1 MTAYNCEG
9 MRYVK
14 VLFAGILI
22 LSAQMLSA
30 QTDKSE
36 VRKGNR
42 EYRKGEFKEAEID
55 YRRALVKDSLSFAAN
70 YNLACDLYRQEQY
83 DEAGNY
89 MKKIADQAAASA
101 RESDYYYNLGDIALA
116 KQDYKGAVDAFEKA
130 LLLNPGDLDAKENY
144 VYAKMML
151 QNQQNQQN
159 QDNQNQD
166 NQDNQNQDQ
175 DQDQDDQNQKQDQKQ
190 NDQNQDNQDQKQNDQ
205 NQDQNNNQDQR
216 NDQDRQN
223 QSPQQQDAKISPQAA
238 QQMLQ
243 AIQAREKETQD
254 KVNREKAAAMKSR
267 QKEKNW

>member
-1 MTAYNCEG
+1 
-9 MRYVK
+9 
-14 VLFAGILI
+14 
-22 LSAQMLSA
+22 MLSA

-130 LLLNPGDLDAKENY
+130 LLLNPGDMDAKENY

-175 DQDQDDQNQKQDQKQ
+175 NQDNQDQNQDNKDQKQ
-190 NDQNQDNQDQKQNDQ
+190 NDQNQDENNNQ
-205 NQDQNNNQDQR
+205 NQDQQDQS
-216 NDQDRQN
+216 NDQNRQN

>member
-89 MKKIADQAAASA
+89 MKKIADQAAAST

-130 LLLNPGDLDAKENY
+130 LLLNPGDMDAKENY

-151 QNQQNQQN
+151 QNQQN

-175 DQDQDDQNQKQDQKQ
+175 
-190 NDQNQDNQDQKQNDQ
+190 NQDNQDQKQNDQ
-205 NQDQNNNQDQR
+205 NQDENNNQNQDQQDQS
-216 NDQDRQN
+216 NDQNRQN
-223 QSPQQQDAKISPQAA
+223 QSQQQQDAKISPQAA

>member
-89 MKKIADQAAASA
+89 MKKIADQAAAST

-130 LLLNPGDLDAKENY
+130 LLLNPGDMDAKENY

-175 DQDQDDQNQKQDQKQ
+175 DDQNQ
-190 NDQNQDNQDQKQNDQ
+190 NQDQKQNDQ
-205 NQDQNNNQDQR
+205 NQDQNNNQDQS
-216 NDQDRQN
+216 NDQNRQN

>member
-89 MKKIADQAAASA
+89 MKKIADQAAAST

-130 LLLNPGDLDAKENY
+130 LLLNPGDMDAKENY

-159 QDNQNQD
+159 QDNQ
-166 NQDNQNQDQ
+166 DNQNQDQ
-175 DQDQDDQNQKQDQKQ
+175 NQDQDDQNQKQDQKQ
-190 NDQNQDNQDQKQNDQ
+190 NDQNQDENNNQ
-205 NQDQNNNQDQR
+205 NQDQQDQS
-216 NDQDRQN
+216 NDQNRQN
-223 QSPQQQDAKISPQAA
+223 QSQQQQDAKISPQAA

>member
-1 MTAYNCEG
+1 

-89 MKKIADQAAASA
+89 MKKIADQAAAST

-175 DQDQDDQNQKQDQKQ
+175 DDQN
-190 NDQNQDNQDQKQNDQ
+190 Q
-205 NQDQNNNQDQR
+205 NQDQNNNQDQS
-216 NDQDRQN
+216 NDQNRQN

>member
-1 MTAYNCEG
+1 

-22 LSAQMLSA
+22 LSTQMLSA

-151 QNQQNQQN
+151 QNQQNQ
-159 QDNQNQD
+159 D

-175 DQDQDDQNQKQDQKQ
+175 NQDQDEQNQNQDQKQ

>member
-1 MTAYNCEG
+1 
-9 MRYVK
+9 MRYIK

-159 QDNQNQD
+159 QDNQ
-166 NQDNQNQDQ
+166 DNQNQDQ
-175 DQDQDDQNQKQDQKQ
+175 NQDQKQ

>member
-1 MTAYNCEG
+1 
-9 MRYVK
+9 MRYIK

-130 LLLNPGDLDAKENY
+130 LLLNPGDMDAKENY

-151 QNQQNQQN
+151 QNQQNQ
-159 QDNQNQD
+159 D

-175 DQDQDDQNQKQDQKQ
+175 NQDQDDQNQNQDQKQ

>member
-116 KQDYKGAVDAFEKA
+116 KQDYKGAMDAFEKS

-159 QDNQNQD
+159 QDNQ
-166 NQDNQNQDQ
+166 DNQNQDQ
-175 DQDQDDQNQKQDQKQ
+175 NQDQDDQNQDQKQ

>member
-130 LLLNPGDLDAKENY
+130 LLLNTGDLDAKENY

-151 QNQQNQQN
+151 QNQQNQ
-159 QDNQNQD
+159 D

-175 DQDQDDQNQKQDQKQ
+175 NQDQDDQNQNQDQKQ

-216 NDQDRQN
+216 NDQNRQN
-223 QSPQQQDAKISPQAA
+223 QSQQQQDAKISPQAA

>member
-1 MTAYNCEG
+1 

-116 KQDYKGAVDAFEKA
+116 KQDYKGAVDAFEKS

-159 QDNQNQD
+159 QDNQ
-166 NQDNQNQDQ
+166 
-175 DQDQDDQNQKQDQKQ
+175 DDQNQNQDQKQ

>member
-1 MTAYNCEG
+1 

-89 MKKIADQAAASA
+89 MKKIADQAAAST

-116 KQDYKGAVDAFEKA
+116 KQDYKGAVDAFEKS
-130 LLLNPGDLDAKENY
+130 LLLNPGDMDAKENY

-175 DQDQDDQNQKQDQKQ
+175 DDQNQNQDQKQ

-223 QSPQQQDAKISPQAA
+223 QSQQQQDAKISPQAA

>member
-1 MTAYNCEG
+1 

-22 LSAQMLSA
+22 LSAQMLPA

-151 QNQQNQQN
+151 QNQQNQ
-159 QDNQNQD
+159 D

-175 DQDQDDQNQKQDQKQ
+175 NQDQDDQNQNQDQKQ

-205 NQDQNNNQDQR
+205 N
-216 NDQDRQN
+216 RQN

>member
-151 QNQQNQQN
+151 QNQQNQ
-159 QDNQNQD
+159 D

-175 DQDQDDQNQKQDQKQ
+175 NQDQDDQNQNQDQKQ

>member
-89 MKKIADQAAASA
+89 MKKIADQVAAST

-151 QNQQNQQN
+151 QNQQNQ
-159 QDNQNQD
+159 D

-175 DQDQDDQNQKQDQKQ
+175 NQDQDDQNQ
-190 NDQNQDNQDQKQNDQ
+190 NQDQKQNDQ
-205 NQDQNNNQDQR
+205 NQDENNNQNQDQQDQS

>member
-1 MTAYNCEG
+1 

-130 LLLNPGDLDAKENY
+130 LLLNPGDMDAKENY

-175 DQDQDDQNQKQDQKQ
+175 DDQNQKQDQKQ
-190 NDQNQDNQDQKQNDQ
+190 NDQNQDENNNQ
-205 NQDQNNNQDQR
+205 NQDQQDQS
-216 NDQDRQN
+216 NDQNRQN
-223 QSPQQQDAKISPQAA
+223 QSQQQQDAKISPQAA

>member
-89 MKKIADQAAASA
+89 MKKIADQAAAST

-151 QNQQNQQN
+151 QNQQNQ
-159 QDNQNQD
+159 D

-175 DQDQDDQNQKQDQKQ
+175 NQDQDDQNQ
-190 NDQNQDNQDQKQNDQ
+190 NQDQKQNDQ
-205 NQDQNNNQDQR
+205 NQDENNNQNQDQQDQS

>member
-1 MTAYNCEG
+1 
-9 MRYVK
+9 
-14 VLFAGILI
+14 
-22 LSAQMLSA
+22 
-30 QTDKSE
+30 
-36 VRKGNR
+36 
-42 EYRKGEFKEAEID
+42 
-55 YRRALVKDSLSFAAN
+55 
-70 YNLACDLYRQEQY
+70 
-83 DEAGNY
+83 

-151 QNQQNQQN
+151 QNQQNQ
-159 QDNQNQD
+159 D

-175 DQDQDDQNQKQDQKQ
+175 NQDQDDQNQNQDQKQ

>member
-1 MTAYNCEG
+1 

-14 VLFAGILI
+14 VLFAGMLI

-116 KQDYKGAVDAFEKA
+116 KQDYKGAVDAFEKS

-159 QDNQNQD
+159 QDNQ
-166 NQDNQNQDQ
+166 DNQNQDQ
-175 DQDQDDQNQKQDQKQ
+175 NQDQDEQNQNQDQKQ

>member
-1 MTAYNCEG
+1 
-9 MRYVK
+9 MRYIK

-55 YRRALVKDSLSFAAN
+55 YRKALVKDSLSFAAN

-89 MKKIADQAAASA
+89 MKKIADQAAAST
-101 RESDYYYNLGDIALA
+101 RESNYYYNLGDIALA

-159 QDNQNQD
+159 QDNQ
-166 NQDNQNQDQ
+166 DNQNQDQ
-175 DQDQDDQNQKQDQKQ
+175 NQDQDDQNQNQDQKQ

>member
-1 MTAYNCEG
+1 

-89 MKKIADQAAASA
+89 MKKIADQAAAST

-159 QDNQNQD
+159 QDNQ
-166 NQDNQNQDQ
+166 DNQNQDQ
-175 DQDQDDQNQKQDQKQ
+175 NQVQDDQNQ
-190 NDQNQDNQDQKQNDQ
+190 NQDQKQNDQ
-205 NQDQNNNQDQR
+205 NQDENNNQNQDQQDQS
-216 NDQDRQN
+216 NDQNRQN
-223 QSPQQQDAKISPQAA
+223 QSQQQQDAKISPQAA

>member
-89 MKKIADQAAASA
+89 MKKIADQAAAST

-116 KQDYKGAVDAFEKA
+116 KQDYKGAVDALEKA
-130 LLLNPGDLDAKENY
+130 LLLNPGDMDAKENY

-175 DQDQDDQNQKQDQKQ
+175 
-190 NDQNQDNQDQKQNDQ
+190 NQDNQDQKQNDQ
-205 NQDQNNNQDQR
+205 NQDENNNQNQDQQDQS
-216 NDQDRQN
+216 NDQNRQN
-223 QSPQQQDAKISPQAA
+223 QSQQQQDAKISPQAA

>member
-151 QNQQNQQN
+151 QNQQNQ
-159 QDNQNQD
+159 D

-175 DQDQDDQNQKQDQKQ
+175 NQDQDDQNQNQDQKQ

-205 NQDQNNNQDQR
+205 NQDQNNNQEQR

>member
-89 MKKIADQAAASA
+89 MKKIADQAAAST

-130 LLLNPGDLDAKENY
+130 LLLNPGDMDAKENY
-144 VYAKMML
+144 VYAKMMF

-175 DQDQDDQNQKQDQKQ
+175 
-190 NDQNQDNQDQKQNDQ
+190 NQDNQDQKQNDQ
-205 NQDQNNNQDQR
+205 NQDQNNNQNQDQQDQS
-216 NDQDRQN
+216 NDQNRQN
-223 QSPQQQDAKISPQAA
+223 QSQQQQDAKISPQAA

>member
-89 MKKIADQAAASA
+89 MKKIADQAAAST

-130 LLLNPGDLDAKENY
+130 LLLNPGDMDAKENY

-175 DQDQDDQNQKQDQKQ
+175 
-190 NDQNQDNQDQKQNDQ
+190 NQDNQDQKQNDQ
-205 NQDQNNNQDQR
+205 NQDENNNQNQDQQDQS
-216 NDQDRQN
+216 NDQNRQN
-223 QSPQQQDAKISPQAA
+223 QSQQQQDAKISPQAA

>member
-89 MKKIADQAAASA
+89 MKKIADQVAAST

-159 QDNQNQD
+159 QDNQ
-166 NQDNQNQDQ
+166 DNQNQDQ
-175 DQDQDDQNQKQDQKQ
+175 NQDQDDQNQ
-190 NDQNQDNQDQKQNDQ
+190 NQDQKQNDQ
-205 NQDQNNNQDQR
+205 NQDENNNQNQDQQDQS

>member
-1 MTAYNCEG
+1 

-22 LSAQMLSA
+22 LSAQMLPA

-89 MKKIADQAAASA
+89 MKKIADQAAAST

-130 LLLNPGDLDAKENY
+130 LLLNPGDMDAKENY

-166 NQDNQNQDQ
+166 NQDNQNQ
-175 DQDQDDQNQKQDQKQ
+175 
-190 NDQNQDNQDQKQNDQ
+190 DQNQDNQDQKQNDQ

>member
-1 MTAYNCEG
+1 

-159 QDNQNQD
+159 QDNQ
-166 NQDNQNQDQ
+166 DNQNQDQ
-175 DQDQDDQNQKQDQKQ
+175 NQDDQNQNQDQKQ

>member
-151 QNQQNQQN
+151 QNQQNQ
-159 QDNQNQD
+159 D

-175 DQDQDDQNQKQDQKQ
+175 NQDQDDQNQNQDQKQ

-205 NQDQNNNQDQR
+205 NQNNNQDQR

-223 QSPQQQDAKISPQAA
+223 QSQQQQDAKISPQAA

>member
-1 MTAYNCEG
+1 

-175 DQDQDDQNQKQDQKQ
+175 DDQNQNQDQKQ

-205 NQDQNNNQDQR
+205 NQDQNNNQDQS
-216 NDQDRQN
+216 NDQNRQN

>member
-89 MKKIADQAAASA
+89 MKKIADQAAAST

-130 LLLNPGDLDAKENY
+130 LLLNPGDMDAKENY

-159 QDNQNQD
+159 QDNQ
-166 NQDNQNQDQ
+166 DNQNQDQ
-175 DQDQDDQNQKQDQKQ
+175 NQDQDAQ
-190 NDQNQDNQDQKQNDQ
+190 DQNQDENNNQ
-205 NQDQNNNQDQR
+205 NQDQQDQS
-216 NDQDRQN
+216 NDQNRQN
-223 QSPQQQDAKISPQAA
+223 QSQQQQDAKISPQAA

>member
-1 MTAYNCEG
+1 

-22 LSAQMLSA
+22 LSAQMLPA

-89 MKKIADQAAASA
+89 MKKIADQAAAST

-130 LLLNPGDLDAKENY
+130 LLLNPGDMDAKENY

-151 QNQQNQQN
+151 QNQQNQ
-159 QDNQNQD
+159 D

-175 DQDQDDQNQKQDQKQ
+175 NQDQDDQNQNQDQKQ

-223 QSPQQQDAKISPQAA
+223 QSQQQQDAKISPQAA

>member
-89 MKKIADQAAASA
+89 MKKIADQAAAST

-130 LLLNPGDLDAKENY
+130 LLLNPGDMDAKENY

-151 QNQQNQQN
+151 QNQQNQ
-159 QDNQNQD
+159 D

-175 DQDQDDQNQKQDQKQ
+175 NQDQDDQNQNQDQKQ

-223 QSPQQQDAKISPQAA
+223 QSQQQQDAKISPQAA

>member
-1 MTAYNCEG
+1 
-9 MRYVK
+9 MRYIK

-151 QNQQNQQN
+151 QNQQNQ
-159 QDNQNQD
+159 DNQNQD
-166 NQDNQNQDQ
+166 NQDNQNQNQ
-175 DQDQDDQNQKQDQKQ
+175 DQQDQS
-190 NDQNQDNQDQKQNDQ
+190 NDQN
-205 NQDQNNNQDQR
+205 
-216 NDQDRQN
+216 RQN